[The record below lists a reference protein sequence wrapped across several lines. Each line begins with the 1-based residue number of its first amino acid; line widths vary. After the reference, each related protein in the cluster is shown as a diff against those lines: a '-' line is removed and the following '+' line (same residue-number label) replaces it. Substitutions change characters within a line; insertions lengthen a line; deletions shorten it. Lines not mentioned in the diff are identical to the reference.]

1 MSHYDTIR
9 TEMERLGLDGFMIT
23 GEWNRRYVSGFTGSN
38 GAVLITRDHAEF
50 ITDYRYFEQAG
61 QQTGL
66 EVVLH
71 AEHTGHKQKI
81 YDEVTRE
88 VEKHGLRRV
97 GFEQQHV
104 SFGNYER
111 LKGQT
116 DAELVPTYDLI
127 ENIRMIKTPE
137 EIEKLRIASR
147 ITDDAYE
154 HILGFIRPGQKET
167 DVADELVRFIKEQG
181 GHSVGFYP
189 IVASGIRSSMPHG
202 RASDKMIGQGEMI
215 TIDFGANFEGY
226 WSDISRTV
234 SVGEP
239 SSEMLEI
246 QDVVLRSFLNC
257 RSQIKPGMTD
267 SEVDEKMREVLI
279 ESGFNERSGTGTG
292 HGIGLE
298 VHEKPL
304 FSVDSEKVL
313 QPNMVITIEPGI
325 YLPGVGGARVEDVL
339 LITEDGCEVLTPSTK
354 ELVVLDVAG
363 ALK

>member
-1 MSHYDTIR
+1 MGHYETIR
-9 TEMERLGLDGFMIT
+9 TEMDRLGLDGMIIT

-38 GAVLITRDHAEF
+38 GVVLVTRDKAEF

-61 QQTGL
+61 EQTGL

-81 YDEVTRE
+81 YDEVARE
-88 VEKHGLRRV
+88 IEKHGLKRV

-104 SFGNYER
+104 SVGNFDR

-116 DAELVPTYDLI
+116 GAELVPTYDLI

-137 EIEKLRIASR
+137 EIEKLRVASK
-147 ITDDAYE
+147 ITDEAFE

-189 IVASGIRSSMPHG
+189 IVASGVRSSMPHG
-202 RASDKMIGQGEMI
+202 RASDKVIEDGDMI
-215 TIDFGANFEGY
+215 TIDFGANYEGY
-226 WSDISRTV
+226 WSDISRV
-234 SVGEP
+234 VAVGQPDEK
-239 SSEMLEI
+239 MLEI
-246 QDVVLRSFLNC
+246 QDVVLRSFMNC

-267 SEVDEKMREVLI
+267 TEVDAKMREVLI
-279 ESGFNERSGTGTG
+279 ESGYNERSGTGTG

-304 FSVDSEKVL
+304 FSVDTEKVL
-313 QPNMVITIEPGI
+313 QPGMVITIEPGI

-354 ELVVLDVAG
+354 ELVILEGSPAG
-363 ALK
+363 K